1 MTELENKN
9 SVPGMTSEPSKEE
22 QSASLAD
29 KVQEFLGKGGKIK
42 KQADASK
49 PKARKRKKSA
59 ASKSAA
65 SKSAASSTGRKPVLT
80 CWKMLNVKIGTSL
93 VWTGKESKVQVSARV
108 LDDYSMKMEV
118 FYGKRKKVV
127 DGLMRA
133 EIFIKESMNLPVPKK
148 PQGWNSWGLMD
159 KKGKVRSVYSIYST
173 TDRQTLL
180 NRRGY

>member
-9 SVPGMTSEPSKEE
+9 GVPGMTSEPSKEE

-42 KQADASK
+42 KPVNRRQKRAASGK
-49 PKARKRKKSA
+49 SSKRKA
-59 ASKSAA
+59 AAV
-65 SKSAASSTGRKPVLT
+65 SSTGRKPVLT

-173 TDRQTLL
+173 TDHKTLL

>member
-1 MTELENKN
+1 
-9 SVPGMTSEPSKEE
+9 MTSEPSKEE
-22 QSASLAD
+22 QSASLSESI
-29 KVQEFLGKGGKIK
+29 QEFLGAGNKIK
-42 KQADASK
+42 KPVNRRQKRASSGK
-49 PKARKRKKSA
+49 SSKRKA
-59 ASKSAA
+59 AAV
-65 SKSAASSTGRKPVLT
+65 TGRKPVLT

-108 LDDYSMKMEV
+108 LDDYSMKLEV

-159 KKGKVRSVYSIYST
+159 KKGKVRSVYSIYSS
-173 TDRQTLL
+173 TDHQTLL